1 VVVVCACRHA
11 GVPLREFFGQAVAP
25 ALPGL
30 LAAAVVAAV
39 LELWH
44 PPVTLGEIFA
54 QCLAAGIA
62 FVALFVPFGL
72 RGYFHPRSRTA
83 NSSTKE
89 VPVQ

>member
-1 VVVVCACRHA
+1 VQ
-11 GVPLREFFGQAVAP
+11 LRTFVRQAVAP

-30 LAAAVVAAV
+30 LAAAAVAAV
-39 LELWH
+39 LERWS

-54 QCLAAGIA
+54 QCLAAGAA

-72 RGYFHPRSRTA
+72 RGYFRLRSRTG
-83 NSSTKE
+83 SSPTQE